1 MYHVP
6 LSLHPV
12 PLSPLLLLFLLL
24 FLSPNRHGVCDAS
37 PRYSRKLSEVIIRRS
52 STSQTNEDLSSS
64 AVSEEFARATIATY
78 DSQQERNFLQ
88 RAAQT
93 ALMGQGQGQ
102 GPPPSSTPL
111 GADYPTPSNPPATL
125 SASTSAAVSAAVT
138 TSHSDFRSGSN
149 SALSLSAVDISG
161 EMSHTLTAF

>member
-1 MYHVP
+1 MRHVP

-12 PLSPLLLLFLLL
+12 SLPPLLFLFFLL
-24 FLSPNRHGVCDAS
+24 FSSRNRHGVCDAS

-52 STSQTNEDLSSS
+52 STSQSNEDLSSS
-64 AVSEEFARATIATY
+64 AVSEEFARATVATY

-102 GPPPSSTPL
+102 GQGPSPSTTPL
-111 GADYPTPSNPPATL
+111 GADYPTPSNPAATL
-125 SASTSAAVSAAVT
+125 SASTSAAVSTAVT
-138 TSHSDFRSGSN
+138 TSHSDFR

-161 EMSHTLTAF
+161 EMSIH

>member
-1 MYHVP
+1 
-6 LSLHPV
+6 
-12 PLSPLLLLFLLL
+12 
-24 FLSPNRHGVCDAS
+24 VCDAS

-52 STSQTNEDLSSS
+52 STSQSNEDLSSS
-64 AVSEEFARATIATY
+64 AVSEEFARATVATY

-102 GPPPSSTPL
+102 GQGPSPSSTPL
-111 GADYPTPSNPPATL
+111 GADYPTPSNPAATL

-138 TSHSDFRSGSN
+138 TSHSDFRS
-149 SALSLSAVDISG
+149 ALSLSAVDISG
-161 EMSHTLTAF
+161 EMSHTLTVL

>member
-1 MYHVP
+1 
-6 LSLHPV
+6 
-12 PLSPLLLLFLLL
+12 
-24 FLSPNRHGVCDAS
+24 VCDAS

-52 STSQTNEDLSSS
+52 STSQSNEDLSSS
-64 AVSEEFARATIATY
+64 AVSEEFARATVATY

-102 GPPPSSTPL
+102 GQGQGPSPASTPL
-111 GADYPTPSNPPATL
+111 GADYPTPSNPAATL
-125 SASTSAAVSAAVT
+125 SASTSAAVSTAVT
-138 TSHSDFRSGSN
+138 TSHSDFR

-161 EMSHTLTAF
+161 EMSHTLTVF

>member
-24 FLSPNRHGVCDAS
+24 FSSPNRHGVCDAS

-93 ALMGQGQGQ
+93 ALGQGQGQ
-102 GPPPSSTPL
+102 GPPSSSTPL

-125 SASTSAAVSAAVT
+125 SASTSAAV

-161 EMSHTLTAF
+161 EMSHTLTAFQ